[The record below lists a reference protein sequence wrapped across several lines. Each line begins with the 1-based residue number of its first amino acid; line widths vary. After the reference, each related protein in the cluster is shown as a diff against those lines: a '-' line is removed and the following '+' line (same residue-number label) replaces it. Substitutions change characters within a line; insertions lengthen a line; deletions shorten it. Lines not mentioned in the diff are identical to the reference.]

1 MSTQTLVT
9 NIKKYAKGWSDPEI
23 LKLIQQGQDE
33 LFCDDALGMRFIG
46 GSNKG
51 FPPYLKTVAGTFRY
65 NISSANLSEALSI
78 TIGGALRT
86 ILPNQVIAVFVDA
99 STLNYG
105 DLETGEPYFYQYGD
119 SIERTVMEKVPVR
132 SFPAAGDTP
141 ATVEFF
147 EDPGTTTEKYFCEF
161 TYLPPRLT
169 GVTIPLYVPVEF
181 ERGLQDFAIGEIQA
195 LENGKYNEWQQKF
208 ETYWKPRFVS
218 KMSTGAQRTV
228 GLSPNMF

>member
-9 NIKKYAKGWSDPEI
+9 KIKKYAKGWGDPEI
-23 LKLIQQGQDE
+23 RDLIQQGQDE

-51 FPPYLKTVAGTFRY
+51 FPPYLQTVAGTYRY
-65 NISSANLSEALSI
+65 NISAANLSEALSI

-147 EDPGTTTEKYFCEF
+147 EDPGTTTDKYFCEF

-169 GVTIPLYVPVEF
+169 SNAIPLYVPVEF
-181 ERGLQDFAIGEIQA
+181 ERALQDYAIGEVQS